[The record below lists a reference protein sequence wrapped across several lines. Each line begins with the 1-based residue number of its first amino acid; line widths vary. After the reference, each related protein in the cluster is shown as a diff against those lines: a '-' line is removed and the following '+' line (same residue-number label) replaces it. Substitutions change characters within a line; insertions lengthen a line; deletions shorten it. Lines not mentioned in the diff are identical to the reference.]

1 MVFNFRANSVVLS
14 TSLASE
20 SESELYL
27 RFVRQGRYCKT
38 QATGGEFVIFLQA
51 SESRNGGR
59 AYHGL
64 GEKRNSLL
72 ISRRAEISVSVV
84 TIEGRKLTFIEDQLC
99 ARHRVGD
106 FGIFHR
112 IFTSLVYSLTAY
124 GMAGTVNG
132 GKQKQT

>member
-20 SESELYL
+20 SESELNL

-38 QATGGEFVIFLQA
+38 QATGGEFVIFLRA

-59 AYHGL
+59 TYRGL

-72 ISRRAEISVSVV
+72 ISRRAGIAVSVV
-84 TIEGRKLTFIEDQLC
+84 TTEGRKTTFTED
-99 ARHRVGD
+99 
-106 FGIFHR
+106 
-112 IFTSLVYSLTAY
+112 
-124 GMAGTVNG
+124 
-132 GKQKQT
+132 